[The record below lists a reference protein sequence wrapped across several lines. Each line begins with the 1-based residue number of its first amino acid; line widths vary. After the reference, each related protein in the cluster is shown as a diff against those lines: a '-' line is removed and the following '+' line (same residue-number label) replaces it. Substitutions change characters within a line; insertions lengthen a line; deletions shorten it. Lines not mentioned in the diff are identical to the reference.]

1 MYANAAVKIY
11 QLIGQK
17 IVSKKEGKIPKTL
30 LRCKQTKYIMPIV
43 VAVLNSQI
51 LFK

>member
-1 MYANAAVKIY
+1 MYDNAVVKIY

-17 IVSKKEGKIPKTL
+17 IVSKKERKIPKTL
-30 LRCKQTKYIMPIV
+30 LRCTQTKFIMSIV

-51 LFK
+51 FFK